1 MDEMMRKW
9 MGRAVRRGIALGM
22 VLTALWCVRL
32 TELPDSHGGSLTAM
46 GSGTGPADRHLVQM
60 LWPLPGQERAVKG
73 WGQLLVN
80 STPALSAAE
89 PRIMA
94 LRQESGKAPVPP
106 AAPTPPQP
114 QPEPPDNEDRTEP
127 DLPPQQSL
135 EGVQEMTARGKEGK
149 NYLWGNG
156 VCLYNRTKMELDS
169 SVLSEGQVDLK
180 MGQGP
185 HILIV
190 HTHGSEAYAQYDGD
204 RYEESDPY
212 RSTDC
217 THNIVKVGEEMANVF
232 RSHGYEVLHDT
243 NLYDYP
249 AYNGSYDR
257 SKAAV
262 EEWLRQYP
270 SIQMILDVHRDAL
283 VDREGKIYKMV
294 SQVEGQK
301 VAQVMMVMGSGDSG
315 AKHPRWKDN
324 LAFAVRLQQ
333 DLLQEY
339 ESLARP
345 IVLRSHRYNQ
355 QLLPGYILVE
365 VGGHGNTLTEA
376 VNGAKLWAEQVSK
389 TLLDIAPVPTKT

>member
-1 MDEMMRKW
+1 MDKNTWKW
-9 MGRAVRRGIALGM
+9 TGRAIRRGIALGM
-22 VLTALWCVRL
+22 VLTALWCVQLTGARDGLMVMGPVNGAQSGVL
-32 TELPDSHGGSLTAM
+32 TELM
-46 GSGTGPADRHLVQM
+46 G
-60 LWPLPGQERAVKG
+60 PLPGQRRALEG
-73 WGQLLVN
+73 WGRLLVDN
-80 STPALSAAE
+80 SPALRRAE

-94 LRQESGKAPVPP
+94 LRSEGE
-106 AAPTPPQP
+106 PTPPPPVPSQTP
-114 QPEPPDNEDRTEP
+114 PPEPPDNEDRTEP
-127 DLPPQQSL
+127 QLPPQQSI
-135 EGVQEMTARGKEGK
+135 EGVREMTARGKEGK

-156 VCLYNRTKMELDS
+156 VCLYNRTKLELDG
-169 SVLSEGQVDLK
+169 SVLSQGQVDVN

-204 RYEESDPY
+204 TYEESDAY

-232 RSHGYEVLHDT
+232 RARGYQVLHDT

-262 EEWLRQYP
+262 EEWLKQYP
-270 SIQMILDVHRDAL
+270 SIRMILDVHRDAL
-283 VDREGKIYKMV
+283 VDREGRIYKMV
-294 SQVEGQK
+294 SEEGSQK
-301 VAQVMMVMGSGDSG
+301 VAQVMMVMGSPDSG
-315 AKHPRWKDN
+315 APHPRWKDN

-333 DLLQEY
+333 DLLKEY

-376 VNGAKLWAEQVSK
+376 VNGAKLWAERVSK
-389 TLLDIAPVPTKT
+389 TLLEIAPPPTQA

>member
-1 MDEMMRKW
+1 MRKW
-9 MGRAVRRGIALGM
+9 TGRAARRGIALGM
-22 VLTALWCVRL
+22 VLTALWCV
-32 TELPDSHGGSLTAM
+32 SLTGNSSFSGESLMVM
-46 GSGTGPADRHLVQM
+46 GGGRPGSAGHLVGL
-60 LWPLPGQERAVKG
+60 LWPLPGQSRALTG
-73 WGQLLVN
+73 WGELLLAQ
-80 STPALSAAE
+80 SPALRAAE
-89 PRIMA
+89 PEILA
-94 LRQESGKAPVPP
+94 LRQETLPPAPPPVPP
-106 AAPTPPQP
+106 VPPQP
-114 QPEPPDNEDRTEP
+114 ELPDNEDRTEP
-127 DLPPQQSL
+127 DLQPQQSI
-135 EGVQEMTARGKEGK
+135 EGVREMTAAGKQGK

-156 VCLYNRTKMELDS
+156 VCLYNRTGMALDG
-169 SVLSEGQVDLK
+169 SVLSQGRVDVQL
-180 MGQGP
+180 GEGP

-204 RYEESDPY
+204 RYEESDAY

-217 THNIVKVGEEMANVF
+217 THNIVKVGEEMADIF
-232 RSHGYEVLHDT
+232 RVHGYQVLHDT

-270 SIQMILDVHRDAL
+270 SIRMILDVHRDAL
-283 VDREGKIYKMV
+283 VDRDGTIYKMV
-294 SQVEGQK
+294 SQEGGQK

-339 ESLARP
+339 QSLARP

-376 VNGAKLWAEQVSK
+376 INGAKLWTERVAK
-389 TLLDIAPVPTKT
+389 TLLEIAPPPGQS